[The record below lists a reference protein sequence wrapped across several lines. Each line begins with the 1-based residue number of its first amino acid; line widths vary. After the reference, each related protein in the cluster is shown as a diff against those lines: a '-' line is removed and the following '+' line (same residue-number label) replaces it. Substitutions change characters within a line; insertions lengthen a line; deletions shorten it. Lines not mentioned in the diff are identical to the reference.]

1 MDLVKITAESKS
13 RDEIRHFNEHS
24 EESFFPLAV
33 DDYFMAVAVLSQRL
47 SAEVSCLFYGV
58 TDQAVCY
65 VYTSLF
71 RGNVMLELV

>member
-1 MDLVKITAESKS
+1 MNLMKLTAECKS

-33 DDYFMAVAVLSQRL
+33 DDYLMAVAVVSQRL

-58 TDQAVCY
+58 TNIELFV
-65 VYTSLF
+65 VF
-71 RGNVMLELV
+71 RGNIMLELV

>member
-1 MDLVKITAESKS
+1 MKLTAESKS

-58 TDQAVCY
+58 TNQAVLLCTF
-65 VYTSLF
+65 VF
-71 RGNVMLELV
+71 RGNIMLEFV